1 MSGITGAVAG
11 AVGLF
16 KVPESCCT
24 TEPDDPA
31 CQASVQVPLSGTVTG
46 VISQEVRAGGAAA
59 RTSIR
64 LVRRQCWQFIYMYAP
79 TSCVILILHR

>member
-46 VISQEVRAGGAAA
+46 ISARRYVEGGGSAAGANGEAAVL
-59 RTSIR
+59 SISSTFMR
-64 LVRRQCWQFIYMYAP
+64 CIF
-79 TSCVILILHR
+79 